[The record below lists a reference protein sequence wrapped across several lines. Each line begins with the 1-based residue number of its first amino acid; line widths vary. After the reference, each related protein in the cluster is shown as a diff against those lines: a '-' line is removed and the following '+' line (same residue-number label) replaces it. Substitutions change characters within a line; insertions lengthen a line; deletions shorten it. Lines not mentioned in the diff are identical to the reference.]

1 MTEAFNNPDREAQL
15 MQAAL
20 AWHAAASRG
29 DCDWD
34 AFTQWLEQ
42 DPSHQQAYADVA
54 LLEDR
59 IERHRP
65 ALKQSQNEMQQPV
78 HARSGGSR
86 RGKPWIAAAL
96 AASVMGV
103 SLVLG
108 WNRLPFTAPAAQ
120 EFQTLAAVQPVSL
133 ADGTRILL
141 APGSRMVV
149 GGRRQDQISLQ
160 GAAYFDVPHDPSR
173 QLVIS
178 VNGYAVRDIGT
189 RFEVFGAG
197 RELKVAVAEG
207 NVTVDLAG
215 GGETRVSEG
224 QQLIVSGE
232 PVVAEYASIAADD
245 VAGWRAG
252 RLVFRNEPLS
262 LVAGQ
267 IGPHAGVT
275 VVVDPAIAA
284 RRFSGVLAI
293 GDGSQLV
300 GQLGEIMGLAVDPRD
315 DAVHLSAVGAAR

>member
-1 MTEAFNNPDREAQL
+1 MSKALSNPGADDAV

-34 AFTQWLEQ
+34 AFTLWLEQ
-42 DPSHQQAYADVA
+42 DPAHQKAYADMA

-59 IERHRP
+59 IAQHRP
-65 ALKQSQNEMQQPV
+65 ALRQAQRATLP
-78 HARSGGSR
+78 ARSAR
-86 RGKPWIAAAL
+86 PWLAAAL
-96 AASVMGV
+96 AAGV
-103 SLVLG
+103 LGVALMLG
-108 WNRLPFTAPAAQ
+108 WNRLPFVAPEVQ
-120 EFQTLAAVQPVSL
+120 EYQTLAAARPVALS
-133 ADGTRILL
+133 DGTRIVL
-141 APGSRMVV
+141 APGSHLRV
-149 GGRRQDQISLQ
+149 GGRRQDQVELE

-207 NVTVDLAG
+207 IVSVSLPG
-215 GGETRVSEG
+215 GRDARVSAG
-224 QQLIVSGE
+224 QQLIVSGALS
-232 PVVAEYASIAADD
+232 VGEYASIAAED
-245 VAGWRAG
+245 VAGWRSG
-252 RLVFRNEPLS
+252 QLVFRNEPLS

-267 IGPHAGVT
+267 IGPHAGMT
-275 VVVDPAIAA
+275 VSVDPVIAD

-300 GQLGEIMGLAVDPRD
+300 ARLGEIMGLAVTPRG
-315 DAVHLSAVGAAR
+315 DAVHLSAVDTGR